1 MIYPAY
7 VKKAAGISAR
17 HHMLVPRL
25 MHPAEVH
32 NRETKTWKL
41 VAHLRDIGITAD
53 DAAHMSTA
61 AWRAA
66 AGAAGVNEPSDL
78 TCRLVVSMLS
88 GSRSPVVVDPAEQ
101 R

>member
-1 MIYPAY
+1 
-7 VKKAAGISAR
+7 
-17 HHMLVPRL
+17 
-25 MHPAEVH
+25 MHPAEIH

-41 VAHLRDIGITAD
+41 VAHLRAIGITPD
-53 DAAHMSTA
+53 DAAHMSPA

-88 GSRSPVVVDPAEQ
+88 GSRAPAVSDPAEH